1 MTSHAQMMHF
11 RLVPICAIA
20 MLSMA
25 GRAFS
30 QQSSGY
36 HPLPVEGGARSA
48 ALGGVTAAE
57 AFDPSSMY
65 GNPAA
70 LLFIERRFLTVNHVQ
85 EVLDPSMSEGAAF
98 AFPASREDMF
108 GVGLML
114 THTGNL
120 NQSGGAALQFMQYGM
135 DIAYARAVT
144 PTLSLGGRIGAS
156 TAESG
161 TERATGR
168 SWSAGCFYSP
178 TPGATYGLAYTGIGS
193 RIDIRRDQPGTALV
207 TEPVPASLGLGLS
220 LQYPSFVGRRLLVLE
235 VADEKSIGE
244 SGSRYKVGL
253 EIYPVGTIALRAG
266 YIALPGASAAHYG
279 AGFITKRIE
288 IDYAISPGNDISQF
302 HEISLLIGL

>member
-144 PTLSLGGRIGAS
+144 PTLSLGGRVGAS

-161 TERATGR
+161 TGSTPGPQLTCARSTREVAYRWGCVSCRLALCRSEMSCSPRRSPWRHPRARCAVMMAPR
-168 SWSAGCFYSP
+168 SWRTIRFPRASTSGVRLDNVRSYS
-178 TPGATYGLAYTGIGS
+178 S
-193 RIDIRRDQPGTALV
+193 
-207 TEPVPASLGLGLS
+207 EP
-220 LQYPSFVGRRLLVLE
+220 
-235 VADEKSIGE
+235 
-244 SGSRYKVGL
+244 
-253 EIYPVGTIALRAG
+253 
-266 YIALPGASAAHYG
+266 
-279 AGFITKRIE
+279 
-288 IDYAISPGNDISQF
+288 
-302 HEISLLIGL
+302 

>member
-120 NQSGGAALQFMQYGM
+120 NQSGGAALQFQPW
-135 DIAYARAVT
+135 RQ
-144 PTLSLGGRIGAS
+144 GR
-156 TAESG
+156 
-161 TERATGR
+161 
-168 SWSAGCFYSP
+168 
-178 TPGATYGLAYTGIGS
+178 
-193 RIDIRRDQPGTALV
+193 RID
-207 TEPVPASLGLGLS
+207 
-220 LQYPSFVGRRLLVLE
+220 
-235 VADEKSIGE
+235 
-244 SGSRYKVGL
+244 SGKRY
-253 EIYPVGTIALRAG
+253 RAG
-266 YIALPGASAAHYG
+266 DGAFMVGGMFLQSHPRRHLRPGVHRDR
-279 AGFITKRIE
+279 FQ
-288 IDYAISPGNDISQF
+288 D
-302 HEISLLIGL
+302 